1 MIFEDTFQSNF
12 CFVEYEAYD
21 DNVNFYET
29 IKENWKHSLNF
40 VMSIIYKLF
49 ENETSISVET
59 VLSDALYNEESEFNK
74 RFHQKQIAFESIE
87 SIIASID
94 WVIKKKSTKRV
105 EKKSESQSLMN
116 MFDDA
121 LKVYEKLISMR

>member
-1 MIFEDTFQSNF
+1 
-12 CFVEYEAYD
+12 
-21 DNVNFYET
+21 
-29 IKENWKHSLNF
+29 
-40 VMSIIYKLF
+40 MSIIYKLF

-94 WVIKKKSTKRV
+94 
-105 EKKSESQSLMN
+105 
-116 MFDDA
+116 
-121 LKVYEKLISMR
+121 